1 MACTKINYL
10 YSYVLQHIV
19 MFVAGCFDKCV
30 FCNIFVAFV
39 IISDYGIRKTCLGQ
53 IFLPQTD

>member
-1 MACTKINYL
+1 MACTKINYS

-39 IISDYGIRKTCLGQ
+39 IINDYGIRKTCL
-53 IFLPQTD
+53 

>member
-1 MACTKINYL
+1 MACTKINCS

-19 MFVAGCFDKCV
+19 MFVALCFDKCV

-39 IISDYGIRKTCLGQ
+39 IRVPLYYTKRFHGFVVISI
-53 IFLPQTD
+53 IF